1 MIICRTHL
9 TTQLFHSQPPNPCPQ
24 NSYPSP
30 LLNRSPFQ
38 KKTRRTRRGEA
49 RSARDIATTSIY
61 RYRGY
66 GGGRWWSEC
75 NWVKFSKIGGDPLCP
90 ILPAFWR
97 GFPSTKRKT
106 SGGIL
111 DNRETTTRLAS
122 EGDSAGSL
130 MIGYRITGLTE
141 C

>member
-9 TTQLFHSQPPNPCPQ
+9 TTQLFHSQPPNPRVPKTPILPLF
-24 NSYPSP
+24 SIVRPS
-30 LLNRSPFQ
+30 

-130 MIGYRITGLTE
+130 MIGYRVTGLTE